1 MSYTLTTNT
10 NSVFPGTGGI
20 MVYLGT
26 TDPNGWLICDGRS
39 VSQSTYQ
46 SLFNL
51 IGSTYGTGTGGAS
64 FNIPN
69 LKSVFVCGASTT
81 TTLTSSL
88 TGSDTVTLDANTMT
102 SHNHTVTTDGGKEI
116 THYHT
121 TNMGNVD
128 DKNFTCGSDQ
138 WPTGDSP
145 DYRAGNWSTGNAN
158 TTLTHA
164 HSLTGSTST
173 AGGGTSFSIVPNY
186 KKANY
191 IIKF

>member
-10 NSVFPGTGGI
+10 NSVFPGTGSI

-39 VSQSTYQ
+39 VLQTTYQ
-46 SLFNL
+46 SLYNL
-51 IGSTYGTGTGGAS
+51 IGTSYGTGTGGTS

-81 TTLTSSL
+81 TTLSSTL
-88 TGSDTVTLDANTMT
+88 IGSDTVTLDANTMT
-102 SHNHTVTTDGGKEI
+102 SHNHNVTTDGGQGI

-121 TNMGNVD
+121 TNMGNID
-128 DKNFTCGSDQ
+128 DKNFTCGTDQ
-138 WPTGDSP
+138 WPVGDSG
-145 DYRAGNWSTGNAN
+145 DYRAGNWFTGNAN
-158 TTLTHA
+158 PSLNHSHTL
-164 HSLTGSTST
+164 SGSTST
-173 AGGGTSFSIVPNY
+173 AGGGAFFSIVPIH